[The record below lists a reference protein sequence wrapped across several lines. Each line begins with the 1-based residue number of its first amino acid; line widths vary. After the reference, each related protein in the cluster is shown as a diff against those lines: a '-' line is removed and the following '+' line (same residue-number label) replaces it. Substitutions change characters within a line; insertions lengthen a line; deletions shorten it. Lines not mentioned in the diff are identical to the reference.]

1 MKKKIIFAIIVI
13 VILGIVAA
21 IASQNSAVEVNAE
34 EVIKGNISS
43 YVEEIGEVKTKDY
56 VNIYSPTSGKV
67 VDVMV
72 DIGDAVKVGDLLV
85 RLDGEDIAR
94 MIEDID
100 AQKSSALAQYN
111 EAKKPV
117 DDETIEK
124 QNIEI
129 NNIET
134 IIENAEKELKDKE
147 VLLDAGA
154 ISSYEY
160 DLAVRNLDFEK
171 RNLEKARLDLQQ
183 LSKPVSSNI
192 LTQYEAQLKQL
203 DLQKQSLMDSGKDFT
218 ITSTIEG
225 VVLFKDIDEGSYL
238 QPGMHVLEI
247 GNTNS
252 MYIEADILT
261 GDIVKF
267 EEGSQ
272 VVISSD
278 DLGLTDIKGQVTK
291 IHPRAFSKISDLG
304 IEQKRIKVEIQIN
317 EIVENIKPGYEL
329 DLKIITDKSEDTLLA
344 PENAVFDME
353 GKDYVFTI
361 IDSKA
366 ILTQVKTGIESQRQ
380 IEILDGIEEG
390 QIIILSPDNE
400 IEDGIKVK
408 INS

>member
-1 MKKKIIFAIIVI
+1 
-13 VILGIVAA
+13 
-21 IASQNSAVEVNAE
+21 
-34 EVIKGNISS
+34 
-43 YVEEIGEVKTKDY
+43 
-56 VNIYSPTSGKV
+56 
-67 VDVMV
+67 
-72 DIGDAVKVGDLLV
+72 
-85 RLDGEDIAR
+85 
-94 MIEDID
+94 
-100 AQKSSALAQYN
+100 
-111 EAKKPV
+111 
-117 DDETIEK
+117 
-124 QNIEI
+124 
-129 NNIET
+129 
-134 IIENAEKELKDKE
+134 
-147 VLLDAGA
+147 
-154 ISSYEY
+154 
-160 DLAVRNLDFEK
+160 
-171 RNLEKARLDLQQ
+171 
-183 LSKPVSSNI
+183 
-192 LTQYEAQLKQL
+192 
-203 DLQKQSLMDSGKDFT
+203 
-218 ITSTIEG
+218 
-225 VVLFKDIDEGSYL
+225 
-238 QPGMHVLEI
+238 
-247 GNTNS
+247 

>member
-85 RLDGEDIAR
+85 RLDGEYIAR

-400 IEDGIKVK
+400 IEDGIKAK

>member
-160 DLAVRNLDFEK
+160 ESAVRNLDFEK

>member
-160 DLAVRNLDFEK
+160 ESAVRNLDFEK

-361 IDSKA
+361 IDGKA